1 MKKVIFIL
9 SFLWFMPHIA
19 YSEASNPKID
29 SLINISNELKQQN
42 RELSMKVDN
51 LEKLYDK
58 RFSDLFWFLGV
69 FVSIFLALL
78 VLNYINANN
87 VARKQASEELEKMKE
102 ATNLLENKTIE
113 IDKNINLYK
122 QELET
127 ISTFRNN
134 AGLNI

>member
-1 MKKVIFIL
+1 
-9 SFLWFMPHIA
+9 MPHIA